1 MASRKLG
8 VAVDQ
13 LTVTDGV
20 VHGKAEADKR
30 ATYAELIG
38 GRYFESSVKWN
49 GKTSSQ
55 LAVAV
60 DVPLKTHDQ
69 FKVIG
74 QSFRRRDLPGK
85 VFGTLEYVN
94 DVRLPGMLHAR
105 MIRPPVA
112 GAVPVNVDDSALKD
126 IPGAK
131 SVWIKDFLAVVA
143 EKEWNAVKAA
153 KALKVTWSAS
163 TPNFPGH
170 DKVHD
175 HIRKAPIVKRKI
187 QRENG
192 NVDEGLKQA
201 VRVIEGEYEFP
212 TQSHASMGPACAVA
226 DVRDGGATIWT
237 STQKPYDSKA
247 CVAELLGL
255 AHDKVRAIWVFGKA
269 TPPPMRRCCQSISSD
284 RYACNTCATSSSAG
298 IRRGPP
304 RSTAAAPGSTLPAR
318 SLPTKTSAKRSRAPI
333 RTRAR
338 SKPRTCWRGI
348 CLGCR

>member
-1 MASRKLG
+1 MSTTAS
-8 VAVDQ
+8 
-13 LTVTDGV
+13 
-20 VHGKAEADKR
+20 
-30 ATYAELIG
+30 I
-38 GRYFESSVKWN
+38 
-49 GKTSSQ
+49 
-55 LAVAV
+55 
-60 DVPLKTHDQ
+60 
-69 FKVIG
+69 
-74 QSFRRRDLPGK
+74 
-85 VFGTLEYVN
+85 
-94 DVRLPGMLHAR
+94 
-105 MIRPPVA
+105 
-112 GAVPVNVDDSALKD
+112 KD

-131 SVWIKDFLAVVA
+131 SVWIKDLLAVVA

-170 DKVHD
+170 DKLHE
-175 HIRKAPIVKRKI
+175 HIRKAPIVKREI

-255 AHDKVRAIWVFGKA
+255 PHDKVRAIWMFGTGSYGRNDQGDA
-269 TPPPMRRCCQSISSD
+269 TADAAVLSKHLGD
-284 RYACNTCATSSSAG
+284 RYACSTCATSSSAG

-338 SKPRTCWRGI
+338 SKPRTCWPGI